1 MTQVKQK
8 RKFQFPTAY
17 TVILFVALF
26 VLVLTYLVPSGKYAT
41 IKFNKDD
48 ATFIVTQPNG
58 DVLNEAGNAQTLEKY
73 GIKTSFESFESGS
86 IWKAIAIPN
95 TYVEVP
101 KEHNSLIDA
110 VLLFLKAPIEGLA
123 DTIDIVTFVLILGG
137 IVGVLNKT
145 GAFEAGMDALS
156 KKLKGHEIWL
166 IVIVT
171 SLIAL
176 GGTTFGLAEETI
188 AFYPILVPVFIAAGF
203 DAMVAIAAIYLGTT
217 IGTMASTINP
227 FSVVIAS
234 NTAGISFTDG
244 IGLRLVILILSVTIA
259 ILYIVRYAKKVKA
272 DPSKSLIYAQKAQ
285 LEAQFLQHKDGAAV
299 PIFDFSKKLM
309 LIILAC
315 GFAIMCYGVKNWDWM
330 FEEMSVLF
338 FGITIL
344 FFFISK
350 LSEKEFVGEFIKGAS
365 ELLCVAL
372 VIALA
377 RGCTIIMEQKEI
389 SDTLLFWL
397 SGAVSNMNGVGFT
410 SVIYFVYVL
419 LGFFV
424 QSSSGL
430 AVLSMPIMAPLADVV
445 GVPTSTIITAY
456 TLGQGMIGIIAPTGL
471 VLASLAMV
479 NVTFDKWIRFVVP
492 LMAIII
498 VLSLSL
504 LALSVYI

>member
-1 MTQVKQK
+1 MTENKK
-8 RKFQFPTAY
+8 KWKLQFPTAY

-26 VLVLTYLVPSGKYAT
+26 VLVLTYIVPSGKYAT
-41 IKFNKDD
+41 IKYNKSD
-48 ATFIVTQPNG
+48 ATFLVTEPNG
-58 DVLNEAGNAQTLEKY
+58 DTKTEAGNAETLAKY
-73 GIKTSFESFESGS
+73 GIKTNFESFESGS

-95 TYVEVP
+95 TYVQIEKP
-101 KEHNSLIDA
+101 NNSFIDA
-110 VLLFLKAPIEGLA
+110 VLLFLKAPVEGLS
-123 DTIDIVTFVLILGG
+123 DTIDIITFVLILGG
-137 IVGVLNKT
+137 IVGVLNKS
-145 GAFEAGMDALS
+145 GAFEAGMNALS
-156 KKLKGHEIWL
+156 IKLKGHELWL

-176 GGTTFGLAEETI
+176 GGTTFGLAEETV
-188 AFYPILVPVFIAAGF
+188 AFYPILVPVFMAAGF
-203 DAMVAIAAIYLGTT
+203 DAMVAIAAIYLGTCV
-217 IGTMASTINP
+217 GTMASTINP

-244 IGLRLVILILSVTIA
+244 LGLRVIILLLSVTIS
-259 ILYIVRYAKKVKA
+259 ILYIIRYARKVKK
-272 DPSKSLIYAQKAQ
+272 DPSKSLIYSQKAE
-285 LEAQFLQHKDGAAV
+285 LEAHFLHNSGTQAPV
-299 PIFDFSKKLM
+299 FDFRKKLM
-309 LIILAC
+309 LIILVS
-315 GFAIMCYGVKNWDWM
+315 GFALMSYGVKNWDWM
-330 FEEMSVLF
+330 FEELSVLF
-338 FGITIL
+338 FAISIL
-344 FFFISK
+344 FFFISGLK
-350 LSEKEFVGEFIKGAS
+350 EKEYVNEFVKGAS

-372 VIALA
+372 VISLA

-479 NVTFDKWIRFVVP
+479 NVTFDKWLKFVIP
-492 LMAIII
+492 LLVIL
-498 VLSLSL
+498 VLLSLSM